1 MVGEGE
7 EQGATL
13 RRDRAEDAVVELVG
27 GIGSRFQ
34 EYVSE
39 WIASFDA
46 AINGEYDAQRL
57 VADASRMTT
66 RMVRDTA
73 EFFVSGFDVLNV
85 LANMAARDRSQRPEK
100 AEPKS

>member
-7 EQGATL
+7 EHEARL
-13 RRDRAEDAVVELVG
+13 RRDRAENAAVELVG

-85 LANMAARDRSQRPEK
+85 LANMAARDRGQLPEK
-100 AEPKS
+100 EEPQP

>member
-7 EQGATL
+7 EQEARLG
-13 RRDRAEDAVVELVG
+13 RDRAENAAVELVG

-39 WIASFDA
+39 WIGSFDA

-85 LANMAARDRSQRPEK
+85 LASMAARDRCRRPEK
-100 AEPKS
+100 A

>member
-7 EQGATL
+7 QQEARL
-13 RRDRAEDAVVELVG
+13 RRDRAENAAIELVG

-39 WIASFDA
+39 WIESFDA

-66 RMVRDTA
+66 RMIRDTA

-85 LANMAARDRSQRPEK
+85 LANMAKRDRGQPQEK
-100 AEPKS
+100 AEPQS

>member
-7 EQGATL
+7 EQEARL
-13 RRDRAEDAVVELVG
+13 RRNRAENAAVEMVG
-27 GIGSRFQ
+27 SIGSRFQ
-34 EYVSE
+34 DYVSD

-57 VADASRMTT
+57 VTDVSRMTS

-73 EFFVSGFDVLNV
+73 DLFVSGFDVLNV
-85 LANMAARDRSQRPEK
+85 LANMPARDRSQRPEK
-100 AEPKS
+100 AEPQS

>member
-1 MVGEGE
+1 
-7 EQGATL
+7 
-13 RRDRAEDAVVELVG
+13 VG
-27 GIGSRFQ
+27 GLGNRFQ

-73 EFFVSGFDVLNV
+73 QLFVSGFDVLSV
-85 LANMAARDRSQRPEK
+85 LANMAARDREERPQK
-100 AEPKS
+100 AEPRS

>member
-7 EQGATL
+7 EQEARG
-13 RRDRAEDAVVELVG
+13 RRDRAENAAVELVG

-66 RMVRDTA
+66 RIVRDTA

-85 LANMAARDRSQRPEK
+85 LANMGTPDRGQRPEK
-100 AEPKS
+100 ADPQS